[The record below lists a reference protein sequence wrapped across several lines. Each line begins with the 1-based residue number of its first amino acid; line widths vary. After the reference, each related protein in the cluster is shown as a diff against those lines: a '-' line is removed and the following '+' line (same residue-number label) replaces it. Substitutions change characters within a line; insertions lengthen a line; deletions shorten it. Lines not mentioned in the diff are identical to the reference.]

1 MQLLMFTH
9 PDGGSAQVVVVWPS
23 TGDAKAV
30 KEISTLP
37 SFIMAVS
44 LQEFLPA
51 EDRHLP
57 YIQGLSVCLGTLQ
70 KLPEFPLHF
79 RM

>member
-1 MQLLMFTH
+1 MMQLLMFTH

-44 LQEFLPA
+44 LQEFLLCRRQASSLYPRA
-51 EDRHLP
+51 
-57 YIQGLSVCLGTLQ
+57 
-70 KLPEFPLHF
+70 
-79 RM
+79 

>member
-1 MQLLMFTH
+1 MMQLLMFTH

-44 LQEFLPA
+44 LQEFLLRRRQASSLYPRA
-51 EDRHLP
+51 
-57 YIQGLSVCLGTLQ
+57 
-70 KLPEFPLHF
+70 
-79 RM
+79 